1 MKKFIAPEVKVIRY
15 DSSSLCITSL
25 GVGEDTTPEDG
36 DVYFDAPRRRGIFD
50 EGEIEQQS
58 SRHQEQ

>member
-36 DVYFDAPRRRGIFD
+36 EVEFDAPSRRSIFD
-50 EGEIEQQS
+50 DGEIEQQS
-58 SRHQEQ
+58 SRRL